1 MAKSQKFN
9 RPVVMTR
16 RRGFKRTEHDAKW
29 LGDVIGAVKAGT
41 PAELKGLPVA
51 YHGTAP
57 HLQDDLSAPIEARPS
72 VIPAEPQ
79 DIPGTDDQV
88 RKVDA
93 SPLPTA
99 HGMKAANVGGAPSGT
114 IPAKLGAPAAQPV
127 LKP

>member
-1 MAKSQKFN
+1 MAQAKFN

-16 RRGFKRTEHDAKW
+16 RRGFKRTEHDAAW

-51 YHGTAP
+51 YHGNAP
-57 HLQDDLSAPIEARPS
+57 HVQNDMSAPIEARAS
-72 VIPAEPQ
+72 VAPISEPADVP
-79 DIPGTDDQV
+79 DTSDQT

-99 HGMKAANVGGAPSGT
+99 HGMKPANVGGAPSGT
-114 IPAKLGAPAAQPV
+114 IPAKLGG
-127 LKP
+127 K